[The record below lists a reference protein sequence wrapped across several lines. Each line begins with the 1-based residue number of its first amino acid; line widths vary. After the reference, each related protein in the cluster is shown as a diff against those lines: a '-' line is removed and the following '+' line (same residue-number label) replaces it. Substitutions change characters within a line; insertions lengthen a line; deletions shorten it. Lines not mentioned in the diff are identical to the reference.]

1 MYFVEVS
8 TVIKN
13 VMCRKISFWFEK
25 KFINVDVMFDIKI
38 KFLIFTIMF
47 TIEIV
52 LSKLITSLFRKM

>member
-13 VMCRKISFWFEK
+13 VMRRKISFWFEK

-38 KFLIFTIMF
+38 KFLIFIIMF

-52 LSKLITSLFRKM
+52 LSELITSLFRKM